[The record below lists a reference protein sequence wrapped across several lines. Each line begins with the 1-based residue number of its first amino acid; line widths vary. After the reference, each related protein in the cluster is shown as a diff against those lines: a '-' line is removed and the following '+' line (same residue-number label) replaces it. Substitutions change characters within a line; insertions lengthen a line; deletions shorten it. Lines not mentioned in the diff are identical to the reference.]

1 MLHIRLILI
10 VMGLLMFSACNNG
23 PKLTPLAADA
33 VILAFGDS
41 LTYGTGVNS
50 QTQGYPAILAGLINR
65 KVINAGV
72 PGEVS
77 AEGLM
82 RLPELLKKFNP
93 QLVILCHGANDIL
106 RKQNIKQTEKNLG
119 AMIFLIEES
128 GAQVILMAVPDFNLL
143 LKPAKFYQRVADQYQ
158 LIIEN
163 NIISQIERKPG
174 LKSDPIHPN
183 AEGYKLIAEQLQSL
197 LHESGLI

>member
-10 VMGLLMFSACNNG
+10 VMGLLMSSACNNG